1 MTANR
6 KVTARYA
13 EIARFLGL
21 HFNEEFC
28 VAYGE
33 KDGFT
38 LRVSGLD
45 NGRGIEYGMVCVSVG
60 VSENGVKLEQDKQF
74 RKEHKGVMG
83 IVQEKHTVRMTLKQC
98 KNMEKLKGVLQ
109 DSLPAFLDM
118 LKLGGFTNGCELC
131 GEAKETGA
139 AYVAG
144 NSICLC
150 DECYDKVSENAAA
163 YTANEKN
170 KKENLVG
177 GVVGALV
184 GSLLGVA
191 SIILLSQMGYV
202 AALSGVIMA
211 VCALKGY
218 ELLGGKLTKKGIIIS
233 VVIMI
238 IMTYVGDRLDW
249 GIMIARELEVDVFY
263 GYRLV
268 PLLLSEEIID
278 ATSYVGNLVLVY
290 AFLLLGAIPTIRNA
304 MRRDKVA
311 GTICKLH

>member
-1 MTANR
+1 MSVN
-6 KVTARYA
+6 KKIKARYA
-13 EIARFLGL
+13 EIAQFLGL
-21 HFNEEFC
+21 RFNEEYC
-28 VAYGE
+28 VVYGE

-38 LRVSGLD
+38 LRISGLD

-83 IVQEKHTVRMTLKQC
+83 IVQEK
-98 KNMEKLKGVLQ
+98 LKGVLQ

-118 LKLGGFTNGCELC
+118 LKLEGFTNGCELC

-202 AALSGVIMA
+202 AAQSGVIMA